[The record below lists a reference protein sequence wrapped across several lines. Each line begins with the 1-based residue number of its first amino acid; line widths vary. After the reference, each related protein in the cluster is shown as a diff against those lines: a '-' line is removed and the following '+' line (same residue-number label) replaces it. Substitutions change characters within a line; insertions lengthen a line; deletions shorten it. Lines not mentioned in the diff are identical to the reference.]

1 MDINMPVMT
10 GLEATKVIN
19 EDKLAGFVIILTA
32 YRDKEI
38 ADQAVNTD
46 VMGYIVKPVD
56 EDTLIPAV
64 KIATHNYKQ
73 REAMA
78 KDDRKYLD
86 RAKGLVMERKNMSEK
101 EAFTYIRSLSM
112 DKGISMT
119 ELSKML
125 LKAYEG

>member
-1 MDINMPVMT
+1 MQTEKAGFVIMDINMPVMT

-64 KIATHNYKQ
+64 KIAIHNYKQ

-78 KDDRKYLD
+78 KEFHKTQEALDDRKYLD
-86 RAKGLVMERKNMSEK
+86 RAKV
-101 EAFTYIRSLSM
+101 
-112 DKGISMT
+112 
-119 ELSKML
+119 
-125 LKAYEG
+125 